1 MRGRPMR
8 RWRWRGALVAAAVA
22 SAALALPAAAAPP
35 QPTYGAATVDGDPSE
50 WDTTNDF
57 FSDMY
62 RAGKPDKP
70 VESKL
75 YLRYD
80 CGTQTLYAL
89 VLAEPLTRKVDAGA
103 PDDSFVKLGN
113 TTKLVDGN
121 DAPPNG
127 IQPEFAWVDDVDGWA
142 MGWEASASLPPGS
155 YPNLNVHTLVQLT
168 KETSAVPGREIP
180 LEIVCAAPPPTT
192 PPETPPPPPP
202 PVTPPTPP
210 TTPQESAPTPTAP
223 VLGTPTALRPL
234 LRVDKRGPARAT
246 AGQVVTYRITV
257 RNRGAAAAQRVVL
270 RDVLPSGYTLSRR
283 VRGATFR
290 SGRLTWNVGTLR
302 RGASRTVTVRF
313 RIGRFVVG
321 RRCNVALASASGA
334 TTVRDSACTRVA
346 AVAGAVQPAVT
357 G

>member
-22 SAALALPAAAAPP
+22 SAALAVPAAAAPP
-35 QPTYGAATVDGDPSE
+35 QPTYATATVDGDASE
-50 WDTTNDF
+50 WSLVNDHF
-57 FSDMY
+57 ADMH
-62 RAGKPDKP
+62 RAGDPDKP

-89 VLAEPLTRKVDAGA
+89 VLAEPLTSKIDAGA

-113 TTKLVDGN
+113 STKLVDGN
-121 DAPPNG
+121 DAPPDG
-127 IQPEFAWVDDVDGWA
+127 TQPEFAWVGDVEGWA
-142 MGWEASASLPPGS
+142 EGWEASASLPPGS
-155 YPNLNVHTLVQLT
+155 YPNLNVHTLVELT
-168 KETSAVPGREIP
+168 KETSAVPGRAIP
-180 LEIVCAAPPPTT
+180 LEIVCDGAPPPPPPPPPPT
-192 PPETPPPPPP
+192 PPTTPPPP
-202 PVTPPTPP
+202 PVTPTPLQV
-210 TTPQESAPTPTAP
+210 TAPPAAP
-223 VLGTPTALRPL
+223 VLGTPTALRAA

-246 AGQVVTYRITV
+246 AGQVVTYAITV
-257 RNRGAAAAQRVVL
+257 RNVGPATATGVVL

-313 RIGRFVVG
+313 RIARSVAG
-321 RRCNVALASASGA
+321 RRCNVALASAPGVA
-334 TTVRDSACTRVA
+334 TVRDTVCTRIA
-346 AVAGAVQPAVT
+346 AVARAVQPAVT